1 MEDSDIIFDL
11 RAHNGRSGATQ
22 YDVFWDEC
30 QKFLNEEEAVDD
42 RRHGVITHLARA
54 ISIRDFVDQVSLH
67 ACISSYLICCHL
79 CGPCNTVVHVY

>member
-11 RAHNGRSGATQ
+11 RAHNGQSGRTQ

-42 RRHGVITHLARA
+42 RRHGVITHQARA
-54 ISIRDFVDQVSLH
+54 KSIRDFVDQV
-67 ACISSYLICCHL
+67 
-79 CGPCNTVVHVY
+79 